1 MFADTAVLVERNLLT
16 VKRIPTLLIGATIQ
30 PLMFV
35 FLFAY
40 VFGATFGG
48 GTYREFLMA
57 GIFTQTVVFNAAFTT
72 VGLAT
77 DTSDG
82 IIDRLRSLPMSR
94 LGVIAARVSSDMLL
108 GIIGLG
114 VMVVCGLA
122 IGWRIQGS
130 AADAAAAFG
139 VIVLFAL
146 AMAWV
151 GAVTGLVAP
160 NVEAAQSI
168 GFLWMFPV
176 TFLSSAFIS
185 AQSLPG
191 PLRTIAEWNPVTAV
205 ATASRQLFGNTAP
218 PDFPPATGWVA
229 DHAIGYSIG
238 CSLAILA
245 ICVPVSL
252 VLYRR
257 AAHR

>member
-1 MFADTAVLVERNLLT
+1 MFTDTAVLVERNLLT
-16 VKRIPTLLIGATIQ
+16 VKRIPTLLISATIQ

-48 GTYREFLMA
+48 GSYREFLMA

-72 VGLAT
+72 VGLAN

-82 IIDRLRSLPMSR
+82 IVDRLRSLPMSR
-94 LGVIAARVSSDMLL
+94 LGVISGRVTSDMVL
-108 GIIGLG
+108 GIVGLA
-114 VMVVCGLA
+114 VMVACGLA
-122 IGWRIQGS
+122 IGWRVHGS
-130 AADAAAAFG
+130 AVDAAIAFG
-139 VIVLFAL
+139 IIGLFAL

-151 GAVTGLVAP
+151 GAVTGLAAP

-191 PLRTIAEWNPVTAV
+191 PLRAIAEWNPVTAV
-205 ATASRQLFGNTAP
+205 ATACRQLFGNDAP

-229 DHAIGYSIG
+229 DHAVGYSVG
-238 CSLAILA
+238 SALLILA
-245 ICVPVSL
+245 VCIPVSL
-252 VLYRR
+252 ILYRR
-257 AAHR
+257 SANR

>member
-1 MFADTAVLVERNLLT
+1 MFADTAVIVERNLIT
-16 VKRIPTLLIGATIQ
+16 VRRIPTLLIGATIQ

-48 GTYREFLMA
+48 GSYREFLMA

-72 VGLAT
+72 VGLAN
-77 DTSDG
+77 DVSDG

-94 LGVIAARVSSDMLL
+94 LAVISGRVASDMV
-108 GIIGLG
+108 LG
-114 VMVVCGLA
+114 VVGLLVMVACGVA
-122 IGWRIQGS
+122 IGWRIRGS
-130 AADAAAAFG
+130 ATDALIAFG
-139 VIVLFAL
+139 LILLFAL

-151 GAVTGLVAP
+151 GAVTGLAAP
-160 NVEAAQSI
+160 NVPAAQSI

-185 AQSLPG
+185 AASLPG
-191 PLRTIAEWNPVTAV
+191 PLRAIAEWNPVTAV
-205 ATASRQLFGNTAP
+205 ATACREKFGNIAP

-229 DHAIGYSIG
+229 EHAVGYSIAWSVG
-238 CSLAILA
+238 ILVV
-245 ICVPVSL
+245 CVPLSL
-252 VLYRR
+252 FLYRR
-257 AAHR
+257 SAGS

>member
-1 MFADTAVLVERNLLT
+1 MLTDTAVIVERNLLT
-16 VKRIPTLLIGATIQ
+16 VKRIPTLLVSATIQ

-48 GTYREFLMA
+48 GSYREFLMA

-72 VGLAT
+72 VGLAN
-77 DTSDG
+77 DMSEG

-94 LGVIAARVSSDMLL
+94 LGVIAGRVSSDMLL
-108 GIIGLG
+108 GVIGLG
-114 VMVVCGLA
+114 VMVACGLA
-122 IGWRIQGS
+122 IGWRVRGS
-130 AADAAAAFG
+130 ALDAAIAFG
-139 VIVLFAL
+139 VILLFAL

-151 GAVTGLVAP
+151 GAVTGLAAP
-160 NVEAAQSI
+160 NVEVAQSI

-191 PLRTIAEWNPVTAV
+191 FLRPIAEWNPVTAV
-205 ATASRQLFGNTAP
+205 ATACRQKFGNASP
-218 PDFPPATGWVA
+218 PDFPPPTGWVA
-229 DHAIGYSIG
+229 DHAVGYSIG

-245 ICVPVSL
+245 ICIPLSL
-252 VLYRR
+252 ILYRR
-257 AAHR
+257 STN

>member
-1 MFADTAVLVERNLLT
+1 MFTDTAVLVERNLLT
-16 VKRIPTLLIGATIQ
+16 VKRIPTLLISATIQ

-48 GTYREFLMA
+48 GSYREFLMA

-72 VGLAT
+72 VGLAN

-82 IIDRLRSLPMSR
+82 IVDRLRSLPMSR
-94 LGVIAARVSSDMLL
+94 LGVISGRVTSDMLL
-108 GIIGLG
+108 GAIGLA
-114 VMVVCGLA
+114 VMVACGLA
-122 IGWRIQGS
+122 IGWRVQGS
-130 AADAAAAFG
+130 AGDAAIAFG
-139 VIVLFAL
+139 IIALFAL

-151 GAVTGLVAP
+151 GAVTGLAAP

-191 PLRTIAEWNPVTAV
+191 PLRAIAEWNPVTAV
-205 ATASRQLFGNTAP
+205 ASACRQLFANQAP
-218 PDFPPATGWVA
+218 PNFPAATGWVA
-229 DHAIGYSIG
+229 DHAVGYAVGS
-238 CSLAILA
+238 SLVILA
-245 ICVPVSL
+245 VCIPASL

-257 AAHR
+257 SANR